1 MPIEFDCPQ
10 CQNRLRVPDGSEG
23 QTALCPKCS
32 EQMIVPQQNAGT
44 ASSNPPSAGDGGNSN
59 PFSNPPADSS
69 ESNPYASPTS
79 TTEIPTEGSQASLAS
94 STISVNQVLTETW
107 NGFTENL
114 GAFLLLGVILFGMYM
129 ATSIVTIPIIFAA
142 AAAGDPR
149 FMVIAEILGGILNLF
164 LVAFIY
170 AVGLRYTLDVLSG
183 SRSPFERAFKVFPF
197 LLRIVFTNIVVGLL
211 AFAGM
216 LAITLPI
223 LPLIFF
229 LQRQEGAVVIVAFL
243 AGLTGY
249 IFIFTR
255 LCLPLLFIIDRGQG
269 VFDSISSSFTYTKGN
284 VWTIFFSILII
295 GLAGIALFILLP
307 LPGILLSNFIVVAGI
322 ALTFVACVLGMIVF
336 LPFITIA
343 FSIIYRLVTGQP
355 ARIPRTAPAPT
366 R

>member
-79 TTEIPTEGSQASLAS
+79 TTEIPTEGSQASLNS

-114 GAFLLLGVILFGMYM
+114 GAFLLLGVIVLGMYV
-129 ATSIVTIPIIFAA
+129 ATAVVTLPISLAGRATGDATFIIIMEIVS
-142 AAAGDPR
+142 R
-149 FMVIAEILGGILNLF
+149 ILAQF
-164 LVAFIY
+164 LGAFIT
-170 AVGLRYTLDVLSG
+170 AVGFRYTLDVLSG
-183 SRSPFERAFKVFPF
+183 SRSPFERAFKVLPF
-197 LLRIVFTNIVVGLL
+197 VLRIFLTNFVVALL
-211 AFAGM
+211 AFAGLLVIALPTVPLFLLLGGREEV
-216 LAITLPI
+216 LATV
-223 LPLIFF
+223 
-229 LQRQEGAVVIVAFL
+229 AVIVGLGVFAFYVL
-243 AGLTGY
+243 
-249 IFIFTR
+249 IFTR
-255 LCLPLLFIIDRGQG
+255 LCLPILFIIDRGQG

-284 VWTIFFSILII
+284 AIAIFFSMLII
-295 GLAGIALFILLP
+295 SLAGIGLTLVTCGLGLIAVIP
-307 LPGILLSNFIVVAGI
+307 LISTTL
-322 ALTFVACVLGMIVF
+322 
-336 LPFITIA
+336 
-343 FSIIYRLVTGQP
+343 SIIYRLVIGQP
-355 ARIPRTAPAPT
+355 SRIPRTAPAPT